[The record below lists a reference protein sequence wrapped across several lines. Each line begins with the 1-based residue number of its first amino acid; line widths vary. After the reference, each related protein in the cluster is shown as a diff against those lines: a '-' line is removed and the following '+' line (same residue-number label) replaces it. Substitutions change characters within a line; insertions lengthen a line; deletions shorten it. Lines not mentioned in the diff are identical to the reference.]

1 MKMTKN
7 GTSVVRSV
15 DGVEFEL
22 NKADFSTLV
31 RTGIFINNEKR
42 YQIFQLLIK
51 KIADKECEIEDIG
64 LLKVMLE
71 RYISLCERD
80 DMCGDINHPKSSLE
94 LLDEVVDEYVR
105 YMNTQKQIRAK
116 SRIRKANPIY
126 IYWEKTS
133 ENPPEKI
140 GFNNPMIGTGYGFRM
155 IYKIENHHSLKN
167 GWYVEM
173 TSREAFDI
181 VTFNAIVNDN
191 QPFSGLP
198 IYQIDEPEYW
208 ATYPDLLNP

>member
-71 RYISLCERD
+71 RYISL
-80 DMCGDINHPKSSLE
+80 
-94 LLDEVVDEYVR
+94 
-105 YMNTQKQIRAK
+105 
-116 SRIRKANPIY
+116 
-126 IYWEKTS
+126 
-133 ENPPEKI
+133 
-140 GFNNPMIGTGYGFRM
+140 
-155 IYKIENHHSLKN
+155 
-167 GWYVEM
+167 
-173 TSREAFDI
+173 
-181 VTFNAIVNDN
+181 
-191 QPFSGLP
+191 
-198 IYQIDEPEYW
+198 
-208 ATYPDLLNP
+208 

>member
-7 GTSVVRSV
+7 GTPIVSSV
-15 DGVEFEL
+15 DGAKFEL

-31 RTGIFINNEKR
+31 RTGIFINDEKR

-51 KIADKECEIEDIG
+51 KIANKECEIEDIG

-71 RYISLCERD
+71 RYIYICERD
-80 DMCGDINHPKSSLE
+80 NHKSSSE
-94 LLDEVVDEYVR
+94 LLDEIVDEYVR
-105 YMNTQKQIRAK
+105 YINTQKQIRTK
-116 SRIRKANPIY
+116 SRIQKCSPIY

-140 GFNNPMIGTGYGFRM
+140 GFNNPMIGSGYGFRM
-155 IYKIENHHSLKN
+155 IYKIENHHELKD

-173 TSREAFDI
+173 TSTEAFDTI
-181 VTFNAIVNDN
+181 TINAIVNDN
-191 QPFSGLP
+191 QPFLGLP
-198 IYQIDEPEYW
+198 VYQIDEPEYW